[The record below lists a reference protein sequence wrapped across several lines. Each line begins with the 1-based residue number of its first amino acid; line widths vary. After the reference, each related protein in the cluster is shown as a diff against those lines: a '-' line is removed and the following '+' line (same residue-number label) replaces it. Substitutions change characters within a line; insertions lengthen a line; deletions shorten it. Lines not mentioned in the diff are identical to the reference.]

1 MSALLYSENVALSAL
16 ILTPLAGMIALKTK
30 LWQPSMKGAVA
41 AVVLWV
47 AVQRFIAAGLR
58 IPGKFTATPGSM
70 KGKVALVTGANTG
83 IGFWTAVGLAE
94 AGATVVITCR
104 DAAKCSAAVRE
115 IKAIAG
121 ASADVRSIEMEL
133 DELAKVRRA
142 ANAFKAMRL
151 PLHVLVNNAG
161 AVVAPVN
168 GRFMRTPDGLEITM
182 GCNFVA
188 PVLLVDELLPLL
200 KASRGRVV
208 NVSSSSH
215 ITCGSAADVRRLL
228 DDGDRDA
235 VGNTPGRWTGLGGAY
250 RRYAVS
256 KLCNIYHVKEL
267 AARYPEITAVSVHPG
282 SVVTD
287 IWRVLPCSVAR
298 GVLGGVLRC
307 LLPLFLFKT
316 CPEGAVTTLIVAT
329 APNVKN
335 GAYYADGAVMTPH
348 RLAHDQCLRDEAMH
362 LAYRR
367 ITTILT

>member
-1 MSALLYSENVALSAL
+1 MAALLYSENVALSAL
-16 ILTPLAGMIALKTK
+16 VVTPLAGVIALKTK
-30 LWQPSMKGAVA
+30 LWQPSTSGAVA

-142 ANAFKAMRL
+142 ADAFKALGL

-161 AVVAPVN
+161 ATFTPKL
-168 GRFMRTPDGLEITM
+168 GKFSRTPDGLESTM

-208 NVSSSSH
+208 IVSSH
-215 ITCGSAADVRRLL
+215 AHTMCGTASTIHQTLSADPDYESVLK
-228 DDGDRDA
+228 
-235 VGNTPGRWTGLGGAY
+235 PGMATSFKLY
-250 RRYAVS
+250 SLS
-256 KLCNIYHVKEL
+256 KLCNLYHAKHL
-267 AARYPEITAVSVHPG
+267 AEKNKEITAVSVHPG
-282 SVVTD
+282 GVVSEL
-287 IWRVLPCSVAR
+287 WRQFPIVVVKNPIGATIRFMISL
-298 GVLGGVLRC
+298 
-307 LLPLFLFKT
+307 LFKT
-316 CPEGAVTTLIVAT
+316 SPEGAVTTLTVAT
-329 APNVKN
+329 APTVKN
-335 GAYYADGAVMTPH
+335 GAYYLDERVAQPSPGGED
-348 RLAHDQCLRDEAMH
+348 RELRHDAMS
-362 LAYRR
+362 LAYRHIKR
-367 ITTILT
+367 VLG

>member
-1 MSALLYSENVALSAL
+1 
-16 ILTPLAGMIALKTK
+16 
-30 LWQPSMKGAVA
+30 
-41 AVVLWV
+41 
-47 AVQRFIAAGLR
+47 VQRFIAAGLR

-142 ANAFKAMRL
+142 ADAFKAMGL

-168 GRFMRTPDGLEITM
+168 GKFVRTPDGLECTM

-208 NVSSSSH
+208 NVSSNNPLP
-215 ITCGSAADVRRLL
+215 CGSTEHVRQAAQSR
-228 DDGDRDA
+228 
-235 VGNTPGRWTGLGGAY
+235 
-250 RRYAVS
+250 S
-256 KLCNIYHVKEL
+256 
-267 AARYPEITAVSVHPG
+267 
-282 SVVTD
+282 
-287 IWRVLPCSVAR
+287 
-298 GVLGGVLRC
+298 
-307 LLPLFLFKT
+307 
-316 CPEGAVTTLIVAT
+316 
-329 APNVKN
+329 
-335 GAYYADGAVMTPH
+335 
-348 RLAHDQCLRDEAMH
+348 
-362 LAYRR
+362 
-367 ITTILT
+367 